1 MKKQKMEKKKIML
14 YHPDTKLYEIDGK
27 FYDLKKIKY
36 KKIGKVEHEDV
47 HVYEE
52 IDVSKLDKLRKSI
65 SEKLKGTIN
74 PERVIEEVL
83 KGIPEKHLKKLKEK
97 LESKGTKI
105 STHNGCYGIEIDTG
119 KKQSDYL
126 PIFE

>member
-1 MKKQKMEKKKIML
+1 MKKKIML
-14 YHPDTKLYEIDGK
+14 YHPDTKLYEVDGK

-52 IDVSKLDKLRKSI
+52 INIEKLDNLRQSI
-65 SEKLKGTIN
+65 SNKLKGAIN

-83 KGIPEKHLKKLKEK
+83 KGIPEKALKKLKEN
-97 LESKGTKI
+97 LEKKDTKV
-105 STHNGCYGIEIDTG
+105 STHDGCYGIEIDTG
-119 KKQSDYL
+119 KKKSEYL
-126 PIFE
+126 SLFE

>member
-1 MKKQKMEKKKIML
+1 ML

-52 IDVSKLDKLRKSI
+52 INVEKLNKLRQSISDKLK
-65 SEKLKGTIN
+65 ENVDPK
-74 PERVIEEVL
+74 RVIEEVL
-83 KGIPEKHLKKLKEK
+83 KGFPEKALKRLKEN
-97 LESKGTKI
+97 LEKKETKV
-105 STHNGCYGIEIDTG
+105 STHDGCYGIEIDIG
-119 KKQSDYL
+119 KKNSAYI

>member
-1 MKKQKMEKKKIML
+1 ML

-27 FYDLKKIKY
+27 FYDLKKVKY

-52 IDVSKLDKLRKSI
+52 INTEKLDKLRQSI
-65 SEKLKGTIN
+65 SGKLKEAIN

-83 KGIPEKHLKKLKEK
+83 KGIPEKALKKLKEN
-97 LESKGTKI
+97 LEKKGTKI
-105 STHNGCYGIEIDTG
+105 STHDGCYGIEIDSG
-119 KKQSDYL
+119 KKHSEYL
-126 PIFE
+126 PLFE

>member
-1 MKKQKMEKKKIML
+1 MKKKLL
-14 YHPDTKLYEIDGK
+14 YHPDTKLYEFDGK

-52 IDVSKLDKLRKSI
+52 VNVEKLDELRKSI
-65 SEKLKGTIN
+65 SNKLKVAIN
-74 PERVIEEVL
+74 PERIIEEVL
-83 KGIPEKHLKKLKEK
+83 KGSNEKTLKKLKEK
-97 LESKGTKI
+97 LESKGAKI

-119 KKQSDYL
+119 EKHSTYVSLFD
-126 PIFE
+126 

>member
-1 MKKQKMEKKKIML
+1 MKKKIML

-52 IDVSKLDKLRKSI
+52 INTEKLDKLRQSI
-65 SEKLKGTIN
+65 SGKLKWAIN

-83 KGIPEKHLKKLKEK
+83 KGIPGKALKKLKEN
-97 LESKGTKI
+97 LEKKGTKV
-105 STHNGCYGIEIDTG
+105 STHDGCYGIEIDIG
-119 KKQSDYL
+119 KKNSAYI